1 MPNLFQVEPPMNP
14 SPSTDNVIA
23 NIELLKETVGW
34 TCKNKFNPTNIKSG
48 YAIFGDNQGAYINT
62 STNGLTY
69 VAQIDTDTDYTIS
82 RKDGIGNEFVI
93 ALFTTQPTIPNTTP
107 ETNSEVIIDDST
119 YDTYTF
125 NSDDYQW
132 VAFTVNN
139 TTGDPSTLVNTVE
152 AMLRKADILDSSYE
166 AYHDSVDAVKQNKQL
181 SSAITVNGTSYSQVE
196 SALGGLASAV
206 NKTTL
211 LDLFYPVGSIYQS
224 TDGSFNP
231 NTRWGGTWVNI
242 EGRFLLGASSYYAM
256 GWTGGEADHTLTL
269 QEMPSHS
276 HYYSKAYGVEW
287 ATELGEFNNGDGH
300 PLWINMTQDSTISAG
315 LGQAHNNM
323 PPYLVVAIWKR
334 TA

>member
-23 NIELLKETVGW
+23 NTELLKETVGW

-166 AYHDSVDAVKQNKQL
+166 AWHDNVDTVKQNKTL
-181 SSAITVNGTSYSQVE
+181 SSPITVNGTQYSQVE
-196 SALGGLASAV
+196 SALNA
-206 NKTTL
+206 
-211 LDLFYPVGSIYQS
+211 I
-224 TDGSFNP
+224 
-231 NTRWGGTWVNI
+231 
-242 EGRFLLGASSYYAM
+242 
-256 GWTGGEADHTLTL
+256 
-269 QEMPSHS
+269 
-276 HYYSKAYGVEW
+276 
-287 ATELGEFNNGDGH
+287 NNFAALIDA
-300 PLWINMTQDSTISAG
+300 PLTQDGLTVVQSGVRLARGGYKVIGHMCFVEMVVEISDSQG
-315 LGQAHNNM
+315 YDYNM
-323 PPYLVVAIWKR
+323 PLISGFPTSSWGWGLTVLADQAIHVNSIGAQMKAAGHLAISKPQDVAVGGDVRITGWYD
-334 TA
+334 THIS